1 MTSQR
6 FRRRDVDLDPRGI
19 HRLRVYLHL
28 SLEPHTKC
36 LPLHGHARRY
46 NTAIGVAIL
55 RPTDELVG
63 SSCVAI
69 SFALTGTLWLVA
81 VGLIVATRGRLGLE
95 DTPSLDARTGGRA
108 RRTDGRLSPPSPP
121 RSRGCAVYTTLR
133 HRAQE
138 PRRTLSAVVW
148 LVLMLAGWVAI
159 FALLVFS
166 EPTLG
171 DLRDAV
177 RDLPLVV
184 ELLVCSSFSRSSWP

>member
-1 MTSQR
+1 
-6 FRRRDVDLDPRGI
+6 
-19 HRLRVYLHL
+19 
-28 SLEPHTKC
+28 
-36 LPLHGHARRY
+36 
-46 NTAIGVAIL
+46 
-55 RPTDELVG
+55 
-63 SSCVAI
+63 
-69 SFALTGTLWLVA
+69 
-81 VGLIVATRGRLGLE
+81 
-95 DTPSLDARTGGRA
+95 
-108 RRTDGRLSPPSPP
+108 
-121 RSRGCAVYTTLR
+121 VYTTLR